1 MVHSQW
7 THPGKL
13 RLTCHHRRSSWKLY
27 PVGCRHAFRMYV
39 LLVDHRGGRCPDSC
53 RPVTGQD
60 TLGCQQFELSA
71 IASIPAG
78 LDSLSI
84 SWSTFNGSF
93 NGPTDSLVALLGGEG
108 MYTVLVENLA
118 NGCLDSASI
127 TVIRN
132 EVLPAVVAGPDLV
145 IDCVTDTVSPITIGT
160 DLGPNMIYSWSS
172 TSGGIL
178 GDSLLNPSF
187 FSAGVYILEVFNNQN
202 LCSDLDTLVVTDI
215 RALPDVAILPPA
227 VLTCADVAISLDAT
241 PSDQGHHLYSWTGP
255 GTITSSSTLS
265 PVIQL
270 PGWYILISVD
280 TVNQCERV
288 DSILVTQDI
297 VPPVPAI
304 ASPDSLDCT
313 NPSVVLDA
321 SASQP
326 GLVTFAWT
334 TSSGNILSG
343 GTGPNPVVNGG
354 GMYTVL
360 ITDPANGCTI
370 LDSVF
375 VYQDPNL
382 PVASIQD
389 ADTLTCLVDELMLTA
404 TFQSPNPN
412 VTFAWSTVGG
422 QIISGGTST
431 SPLIGAPGTYTV
443 VLTDPATGCTAT
455 DQVVVLENVIVPV
468 VTLPDPGPLTC
479 LVNQLDLTAVPQ
491 NYPGALAYAWSTVN
505 GQIVGANSG
514 NPIQVNAPGS
524 YQVVWTVP
532 ENGCTGIGFH
542 SCRAKYP
549 STRCQSGAG
558 WAFAL

>member
-1 MVHSQW
+1 MDTLSLIQVSIPTPTSGVTLQW
-7 THPGKL
+7 STPNGLILGSSDSLVITAGAPGNYTL
-13 RLTCHHRRSSWKLY
+13 LAVDTLSGCMSSWSTTVVEDVLI
-27 PVGCRHAFRMYV
+27 PVV
-39 LLVDHRGGRCPDSC
+39 QLP
-53 RPVTGQD
+53 GQD

-78 LDSLSI
+78 FDSLAI
-84 SWSTFNGSF
+84 SWSSFNGSF

-108 MYTVLVENLA
+108 VYTVLVQNLA

-178 GDSLLNPSF
+178 GDSLLNPAF
-187 FSAGVYILEVFNNQN
+187 FSAGMYILEVFNDQN

-215 RALPDVAILPPA
+215 RALPDVAILAPA

-270 PGWYILISVD
+270 PGWYILTSVD

-297 VPPVPAI
+297 IPPVPAI
-304 ASPDSLDCT
+304 ASPDSLDCI

-326 GLVTFAWT
+326 GQVTFAWT
-334 TSSGNILSG
+334 TSSGNILSRIYEHSF
-343 GTGPNPVVNGG
+343 PNIRRHYRNHIFDFFS
-354 GMYTVL
+354 YAYLL
-360 ITDPANGCTI
+360 I
-370 LDSVF
+370 
-375 VYQDPNL
+375 
-382 PVASIQD
+382 
-389 ADTLTCLVDELMLTA
+389 A
-404 TFQSPNPN
+404 T
-412 VTFAWSTVGG
+412 
-422 QIISGGTST
+422 
-431 SPLIGAPGTYTV
+431 
-443 VLTDPATGCTAT
+443 
-455 DQVVVLENVIVPV
+455 
-468 VTLPDPGPLTC
+468 
-479 LVNQLDLTAVPQ
+479 
-491 NYPGALAYAWSTVN
+491 
-505 GQIVGANSG
+505 
-514 NPIQVNAPGS
+514 
-524 YQVVWTVP
+524 
-532 ENGCTGIGFH
+532 H
-542 SCRAKYP
+542 
-549 STRCQSGAG
+549 
-558 WAFAL
+558 